1 MFYAI
6 AGVLVLV
13 GAILIAVGKRKG
25 GLKSTIDQTM
35 TTAVRDLMEGQHAE
49 IKGVASCDQPLTPPY
64 SDIPCVYY
72 SYKLQRR
79 ERSRSSSGSTSYTWR
94 TIDSGS
100 AQVPFSLTDS
110 TGTVTVDPVGAAMDA
125 PMVVKRPV
133 APGDPTEGIPEGL
146 LKTVLSAAAV
156 MAQTPHR
163 VEVRAVMLNRNL
175 YVLGD
180 VLRGA
185 DGELRV
191 GKGDNK
197 FLISTKSEEQL
208 ARGLGRTSIL
218 LYVLGG
224 VMVIGGI
231 VLTVLALSKV
241 IPT

>member
-6 AGVLVLV
+6 AGVLVVV
-13 GAILIAVGKRKG
+13 GLILIAVGKRKG
-25 GLKSTIDQTM
+25 GLKSVIDQTM

-79 ERSRSSSGSTSYTWR
+79 ERSRSSSTSTSYTWR

-110 TGTVTVDPVGAAMDA
+110 TGTVTVDPEGAAMDA
-125 PMVVKRPV
+125 PVVVKQPV
-133 APGDPTEGIPEGL
+133 RPGDATESLPDGP
-146 LKTVLSAAAV
+146 LKTVLSGLS
-156 MAQTPHR
+156 MLAQTPHR
-163 VEVRAVMLNRNL
+163 VEVRAVTLNRNL

-208 ARGLGRTSIL
+208 ARSLGRTSML
-218 LYVLGG
+218 LYVLGAL
-224 VMVIGGI
+224 MVIGGI
-231 VLTVLALSKV
+231 AVLVLTLSKV